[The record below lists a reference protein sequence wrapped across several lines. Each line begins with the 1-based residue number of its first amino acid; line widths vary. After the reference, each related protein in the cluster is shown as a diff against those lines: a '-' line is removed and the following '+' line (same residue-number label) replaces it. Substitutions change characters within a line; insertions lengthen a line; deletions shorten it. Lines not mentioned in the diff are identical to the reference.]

1 MVEIVEVIADGDAGE
16 VAVGLVAGPAGF
28 VGTLEQCG

>member
-16 VAVGLVAGPAGF
+16 AAVSLVTEPAGF
-28 VGTLEQCG
+28 VGTASMT